1 VSSFRRESRL
11 AAQPLRSGG
20 CRTKTAL
27 RAEKKQ
33 DLSLFFRRRRNFGSP
48 SGRETSFLNGDLS
61 IKREFDFRSDRPLEA
76 YLPTLVS
83 SLFLLTCQARAVF
96 LTIGDAG
103 LAFPKLLGELARYF
117 VDRGVQVV
125 LSVFG
130 VNVRPGDSKVHFDS
144 MFFGFRLVAEQNH
157 MGGVNAIGEL
167 LQMGDFVGNVCV
179 NRCGKSQMSGA
190 KVDLHAKK

>member
-1 VSSFRRESRL
+1 M
-11 AAQPLRSGG
+11 
-20 CRTKTAL
+20 
-27 RAEKKQ
+27 
-33 DLSLFFRRRRNFGSP
+33 
-48 SGRETSFLNGDLS
+48 
-61 IKREFDFRSDRPLEA
+61 
-76 YLPTLVS
+76 
-83 SLFLLTCQARAVF
+83 F

-125 LSVFG
+125 LSVLG
-130 VNVRPGDSKVHFDS
+130 VNVRPVDSEVHFDD
-144 MFFGFRLVAEQNH
+144 MFFGFRLVVEQNH

-167 LQMGDFVGNVCV
+167 LQMRDFVGNVCV